1 MKTNLITVALLGAF
15 AFSSCVNDNTEL
27 AAPEVAVDEV
37 VLMDNDDPN
46 EDGQTNA
53 AAATPYDAA
62 FATHAENA
70 SEDYFDATREVVNRP
85 DGTVETVYIVGGD
98 IELSKEELEELRGL
112 DADLLKQYRTRN
124 LVTKSTINV
133 TGYTC
138 NNGNRLT
145 SNMQT
150 GLRWAVNNYNA
161 LNINKTFRLSF
172 GCKTSGD
179 IVVYRQ
185 PNNSAAGGRAG
196 FPANGRPNKWVQ
208 IFRGMD
214 NQNNNANEHV
224 IAHEIGHSM
233 GLRHTDYFNRASCG
247 QNSNEGDGGVGAI
260 RIPGTP
266 SGADQSSIMLACWP
280 QGTNGEW
287 SRYDRI
293 ALETIY

>member
-15 AFSSCVNDNTEL
+15 AFSSCVNDRAEL
-27 AAPEVAVDEV
+27 AAPTVAADEI
-37 VLMDNDDPN
+37 VLLDNDDPN
-46 EDGQTNA
+46 ENGQTNA
-53 AAATPYDAA
+53 AVETPYDAA
-62 FATHAENA
+62 FAAHAENA
-70 SEDYFDATREVVNRP
+70 SEDYFDATREVVTRP

-98 IELSKEELEELRGL
+98 IELSKAELEELRSL
-112 DADLLKQYRTRN
+112 DAGMLKQYRTRN

-150 GLRWAVNNYNA
+150 GLRWAVANYNA
-161 LNINKTFRLSF
+161 LNINKTFNLSF

-185 PNNSAAGGRAG
+185 PNNSSAGGRAG

-266 SGADQSSIMLACWP
+266 SNADQSSIMLACWP

-287 SRYDRI
+287 SRFDRV

>member
-15 AFSSCVNDNTEL
+15 AFSSCVDDRAEL
-27 AAPEVAVDEV
+27 AAPTVAAEEF
-37 VLMDNDDPN
+37 VLLDNDDPN
-46 EDGQTNA
+46 EDGHTHA
-53 AAATPYDAA
+53 AEATPFDAA
-62 FATHAENA
+62 YATHAENA
-70 SEDYFDATREVVNRP
+70 SEDYFDAVRTVVARP
-85 DGTVETVYIVGGD
+85 DGTVETVYVVGGD
-98 IELSKEELEELRGL
+98 IELSKAELEELRGL
-112 DADLLKQYRTRN
+112 DAGMLKQYRTRN

-138 NNGNRLT
+138 NNANGLSRAAR
-145 SNMQT
+145 T
-150 GLRWAVNNYNA
+150 GLRWAIDNYNA

-179 IVVYRQ
+179 IVVYRNGNV
-185 PNNSAAGGRAG
+185 PNAGGSAG

-233 GLRHTDYFNRASCG
+233 GLRHTDYFNRYSCN
-247 QNSNEGDGGVGAI
+247 QNENEGGGGVGAVH
-260 RIPGTP
+260 IPGTP
-266 SGADQSSIMLACWP
+266 TGADTRSIMLACWP
-280 QGTNGEW
+280 SGTNGEW
-287 SRYDRI
+287 SRYDRV

>member
-1 MKTNLITVALLGAF
+1 MKTNLFTVAALGLF
-15 AFSSCVNDNTEL
+15 AFTSCTQEKTDL
-27 AAPEVAVDEV
+27 LAPEAEAEQAIVF
-37 VLMDNDDPN
+37 DNSDPD
-46 EDGQTNA
+46 EDGITNLPDQ
-53 AAATPYDAA
+53 TPYDAA
-62 FATHAENA
+62 YLAHAEA
-70 SEDYFDATREVVNRP
+70 ATEDYFDATREVVTRP
-85 DGTVETVYIVGGD
+85 DGTVETVYVVGGD
-98 IELSKEELEELRGL
+98 IELSKAELEELRGM
-112 DADLLKQYRTRN
+112 DAELLKQYRTRN

-138 NNGNRLT
+138 NNGNKLT
-145 SNMQT
+145 SRMQT
-150 GLRWAVNNYNA
+150 GLRWAVDNYNA

-185 PNNSAAGGRAG
+185 PNSSSAGGRAG
-196 FPANGRPNKWVQ
+196 FPSGGRPNKWVQ

-266 SGADQSSIMLACWP
+266 SNADQSSIMLACWP
-280 QGTNGEW
+280 SGTNGEW
-287 SRYDRI
+287 SYYDRI